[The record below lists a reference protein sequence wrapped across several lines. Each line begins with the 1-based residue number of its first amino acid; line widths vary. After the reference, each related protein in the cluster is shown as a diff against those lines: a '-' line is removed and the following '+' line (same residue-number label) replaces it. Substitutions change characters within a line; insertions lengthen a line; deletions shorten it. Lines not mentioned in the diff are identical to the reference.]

1 MSMMLQLLS
10 TLLFLLLTDDVGAIG
25 TIVVTAVDGV
35 RCCLMLYVYTSIIS
49 TLSIYS
55 PRPRDRLKQL
65 HTRVART
72 YTCIHV

>member
-1 MSMMLQLLS
+1 MSMMLLLLS

-49 TLSIYS
+49 TLSIYCLLYTSPS
-55 PRPRDRLKQL
+55 PRDKRQSRMPSS
-65 HTRVART
+65 A
-72 YTCIHV
+72 